1 MPREETP
8 LSPSPD
14 TGAPGASP
22 APSRPEPP
30 ESEPPA
36 PPHESPEAFPQTGP
50 PEGRAPETEN
60 AEAFPQ
66 TETPEGR
73 APEAETPEAE
83 EVSLPEV
90 KAFTKA
96 RARDLRGLLRKYVR
110 RHLPPPKPKPERVTE
125 PPRAVGTHARLLPV
139 LRLVPALLVA
149 LFGVSFVWDFPG
161 VSVTAF
167 GRTLALDGLLRILSV
182 SGLIGFATN
191 WLAITMLFNPRHKR
205 PIFGQGLIPA
215 QRERVIFR
223 LAKAVS
229 EELINE
235 EIIKQKIEEHQIIPK
250 YREMALSVTRGVIE
264 DPGFRA
270 ELKSLAADYAEK
282 VLTSEQVRMRLAEV
296 AVQKIEEHAGEGL
309 GRLALKA
316 YRFLNEEDFK
326 RRIDNAIRDLP
337 TSLDAV
343 LDEMDHL
350 LDRVPVL
357 IEAKS
362 EEIEE
367 WATRIVLG
375 FVENLDV
382 YTMIMSNMMQY
393 DERQLENLLKRTT
406 NEQLNYIKYLG
417 GVLGF
422 FGGLIIWKP
431 VLALSVFGALG
442 LLLWGLDALLFRMK
456 AGDAP

>member
-8 LSPSPD
+8 PSSTPD
-14 TGAPGASP
+14 AAAETPPGRDAHTP
-22 APSRPEPP
+22 
-30 ESEPPA
+30 
-36 PPHESPEAFPQTGP
+36 G
-50 PEGRAPETEN
+50 
-60 AEAFPQ
+60 
-66 TETPEGR
+66 TETPT
-73 APEAETPEAE
+73 AETPTTETSEAE
-83 EVSLPEV
+83 ATEAEATETVSLPEV
-90 KAFTKA
+90 TAYTKA

-110 RHLPPPKPKPERVTE
+110 RHLPPSKPKPERVTE
-125 PPRAVGTHARLLPV
+125 PPRAVGAHARLLPV
-139 LRLVPALLVA
+139 LRLVPVVLVA

-161 VSVTAF
+161 VTVTAF

-191 WLAITMLFNPRHKR
+191 WLAITMLFNPRRKR

-264 DPGFRA
+264 DPGFRT
-270 ELKSLAADYAEK
+270 ELKALAADYAEK
-282 VLTSEQVRMRLAEV
+282 VLTSEQVRMRLAEL

-337 TSLDAV
+337 TTLDTV

-350 LDRVPVL
+350 LDRVPLL

-367 WATRIVLG
+367 WATRLVLG

-382 YTMIMSNMMQY
+382 YTMIMGNMMQY
-393 DERQLENLLKRTT
+393 DERQLENLLKRTS

-422 FGGLIIWKP
+422 FGGLVIWQP
-431 VLALSVFGALG
+431 ALALSVFGALG
-442 LLLWGLDALLFRMK
+442 LVLWGLDELLFRIK
-456 AGDAP
+456 NGNAPE